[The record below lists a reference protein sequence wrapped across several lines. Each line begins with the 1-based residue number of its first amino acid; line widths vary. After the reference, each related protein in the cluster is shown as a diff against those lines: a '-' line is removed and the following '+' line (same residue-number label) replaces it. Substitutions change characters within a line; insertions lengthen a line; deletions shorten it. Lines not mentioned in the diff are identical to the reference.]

1 MNDPETPDTNPEM
14 PRSGDIG
21 FGYFILVTVQLG
33 LLVAII
39 QQFKIGEITGFV
51 MIAPLVFAGFVIH
64 AWLPRSLRLPFF
76 FLLTLAGIFLL
87 LDITSGIL
95 LVSLGLLLIGICHLP
110 VAFMTRIMLL
120 LFAGAC
126 LAVLRGWVHTPW
138 SSLIMPILASMFM
151 FRLILY
157 MHNLRYEDSP
167 ASLWQR
173 LCYFFMLPNV
183 CFLFF
188 PVIDY
193 NTYLRTYYDDRPYLI
208 YQKGI
213 HWILRGI
220 THLLLYRLVYYYLLP
235 APENVQDLG
244 SVVLFM
250 VSTYLLY
257 LQISGLFHLI
267 IGVLCL
273 FGFNLP
279 QTNHLYFL
287 ANGFNDYWRR
297 INIYWKDFMM
307 KMFYYPIYFRLQKW
321 GKTSAIIMT
330 IPLVFICT
338 WMLHSYQWFWLHG
351 TFPVTATDGIFWGLL
366 GVLVAVNAWFET
378 RRRKKRR
385 LTGPAWSLTTALLQ
399 SMRILG
405 MFLFMCVLWS
415 FWGSTSFNDWITLV
429 SAAGNSPVMDYLFFL
444 LLLLLVVILGVI
456 TQYLASRSRPT
467 SSKTK
472 YGFASSAV
480 PSSVLAL
487 LLLLV
492 GIPEVGTALGPEAAE
507 VVASVRNN
515 RLNKQDAERLEM
527 GYYEGLLAP
536 SSFTSVLWTVQ
547 SKTPDDWVNTRES
560 DVTADT
566 NDILLYELVPS
577 HEAMFKRAKLQTNS
591 WGMRDKEYDHAKP
604 AGTYRIALLGA
615 SYSMGE
621 GVENNQA
628 FEALLEEKLN
638 QDHYG
643 RDNTAY
649 EILNFSVGGYTL
661 PQRVALCNQKVLD
674 FSPDAIF
681 FISNTSE
688 IKWARNHLIKL
699 IQGDLDITLPYL
711 VSIKEKAGIEHGM
724 SWTEMNKRLQPFDED
739 TIRDGYK
746 AIVSC
751 ARNHGAL
758 PVWIF
763 LPKTEEEQPEDET
776 KITQMAEEAGFIT
789 ITLTGSFS
797 SHDPDLIQLAP
808 WDKHPNAWG
817 HKLIADKL
825 YEQMGAHN
833 LLRPGAG
840 DG

>member
-1 MNDPETPDTNPEM
+1 MINPGTSDANQEIS
-14 PRSGDIG
+14 RLGDIG
-21 FGYFILVTVQLG
+21 FGYFILVAAQLG

-51 MIAPLVFAGFVIH
+51 KIAPLVFTGFVIH

-87 LDITSGIL
+87 LDTTSGIL
-95 LVSLGLLLIGICHLP
+95 LVALGLLLIGICHLP
-110 VAFMTRIMLL
+110 IAFTKRIILL
-120 LFAGAC
+120 LLAGVC

-157 MHNLRYEDSP
+157 VHNLRYEDSP

-193 NTYLRTYYDDRPYLI
+193 KTYLRTYYDDRPYLI

-213 HWILRGI
+213 HWMLRGI

-235 APENVQDLG
+235 APDNVQDLG

-287 ANGFNDYWRR
+287 ATGFNDYWRR

-307 KMFYYPIYFRLQKW
+307 SMFYYPIYFRLQKW
-321 GKTSAIIMT
+321 GKTSAILIS
-330 IPLVFICT
+330 IPLVFLCT

-351 TFPVTATDGIFWGLL
+351 TFPVTVVDGIFWGLL
-366 GVLVAVNAWFET
+366 GALVAVNAWFET
-378 RRRKKRR
+378 RRRKKRS
-385 LTGPAWSLTTALLQ
+385 LTGPAWSFTTALLR

-429 SAAGNSPVMDYLFFL
+429 SAAGNSPVMDYLIFL
-444 LLLLLVVILGVI
+444 LLLLFVVIVGVI
-456 TQYLASRSRPT
+456 AQFLMSRSRSA
-467 SSKTK
+467 SSEKK
-472 YGFASSAV
+472 YNIAGSAV

-487 LLLLV
+487 LLFLV
-492 GIPEVGTALGPEAAE
+492 GMPEVGTALGPEAAE
-507 VVASVRNN
+507 IVASVRNN

-547 SKTPDDWVNTRES
+547 AKTPDDWVNTRES
-560 DVTADT
+560 DVTTDT

-577 HEAMFKRAKLQTNS
+577 YKAIFKRAMLHTNS
-591 WGMRDKEYDHAKP
+591 WGMRDKEYYQEKP
-604 AGTYRIALLGA
+604 AGVFRIALLGA
-615 SYSMGE
+615 SYGMGE
-621 GVENNQA
+621 GVENNQT

-638 QDHYG
+638 QDHSG
-643 RDNTAY
+643 MDNTSY
-649 EILNFSVGGYTL
+649 EILNFSVGGYTVS
-661 PQRVALCNQKVLD
+661 QKAALCNQKVQD

-681 FISNTSE
+681 LVSNTSE

-699 IQGDLDITLPYL
+699 IQEELDITLPYL
-711 VSIKEKAGIEHGM
+711 VSIKKKAGIEHGM
-724 SWTEMNKRLQPFDED
+724 SWTEMNKRLQPYDED
-739 TIRDGYK
+739 IIRYGYE

-751 ARNHGAL
+751 ARNRDAL

-763 LPKTEEEQPEDET
+763 LPKTEEEHPEDEV
-776 KITQMAEEAGFIT
+776 KITQLAEEAGFIT

-797 SHDPDLIQLAP
+797 EHDPDLIQLAP

-817 HKLIADKL
+817 HKLITDKL
-825 YEQMGAHN
+825 YEQMGTHK
-833 LLRPGAG
+833 LLQPGG
-840 DG
+840 G

>member
-1 MNDPETPDTNPEM
+1 MVNPETPDANPEM
-14 PRSGDIG
+14 SRPGDIG
-21 FGYFILVTVQLG
+21 FGYFILVAAQLG

-51 MIAPLVFAGFVIH
+51 KIAPLVFIGFVIH

-76 FLLTLAGIFLL
+76 FLLTLSGIFLL

-110 VAFMTRIMLL
+110 VAFTTRIILL

-138 SSLIMPILASMFM
+138 SSLVMPILASMFM

-157 MHNLRYEDSP
+157 VHNLRYEDSP

-193 NTYLRTYYDDRPYLI
+193 NTYLRTYYDNKPYLI

-220 THLLLYRLVYYYLLP
+220 THLLLYRLVYHYLLP
-235 APENVQDLG
+235 AQENVQDLG

-307 KMFYYPIYFRLQKW
+307 KLFYYPIYFRLQKW
-321 GKTSAIIMT
+321 GKTSAIIIS

-351 TFPVTATDGIFWGLL
+351 TFPVTAVDGIFWGML

-378 RRRKKRR
+378 RRRKKRSI
-385 LTGPAWSLTTALLQ
+385 TGPAWSFTTALLQ

-415 FWGSTSFNDWITLV
+415 FWGSTSFNEWITLLSV
-429 SAAGNSPVMDYLFFL
+429 AGNSPIMDYLVL
-444 LLLLLVVILGVI
+444 LLVLLLVVMLGI
-456 TQYLASRSRPT
+456 IIQFLASRSRPA
-467 SSKTK
+467 SPESKSD
-472 YGFASSAV
+472 FARSAV
-480 PSSVLAL
+480 PSSVFAL
-487 LLLLV
+487 LLLLI
-492 GIPEVGTALGPEAAE
+492 GMPEAGTVLGPEAAE
-507 VVASVRNN
+507 AVASVRNN

-547 SKTPDDWVNTRES
+547 SQTPKDWVNTRES
-560 DVTADT
+560 DVTTDT
-566 NDILLYELVPS
+566 NDMLLYELIPS
-577 HEAMFKRAKLQTNS
+577 HDAMFKRAKLHTNS
-591 WGMRDKEYDHAKP
+591 WGMRDKEYNQEKP

-615 SYSMGE
+615 SYGMGE
-621 GVENNQA
+621 GVENNQT
-628 FEALLEEKLN
+628 FETIVEEKLN
-638 QDHYG
+638 QNHSGMDS
-643 RDNTAY
+643 TSY

-661 PQRVALCNQKVLD
+661 SQKVAQCNQKVQG

-681 FISNTSE
+681 FISHTAE
-688 IKWARNHLIKL
+688 IKWAKNHLTKL
-699 IQGDLDITLPYL
+699 IREKRDITLPYL
-711 VSIKEKAGIEHGM
+711 VSIKEKAGIEDGM
-724 SWTEMNKRLQPFDED
+724 SGTEIKRRLQPYEED
-739 TIRDGYK
+739 IVQYGYE

-751 ARNHGAL
+751 ARNHDAL

-763 LPKTEEEQPEDET
+763 LPKTEEEMPENEV
-776 KITQMAEEAGFIT
+776 KITQLAEDAGFIT
-789 ITLTGSFS
+789 ITLSGVFS
-797 SHDPDLIQLAP
+797 GHDPDLIQLAP

-825 YEQMGAHN
+825 YEQMRAHD
-833 LLRPGAG
+833 LLRASAG